1 MTRKLGGSDKD
12 CHGADVEQWKQCP
25 HEEGITE
32 SIRKLQEDNVASKTP
47 KRAQDPPA
55 PTDEDKKP
63 DRAHSGN
70 ANQA

>member
-1 MTRKLGGSDKD
+1 MTRKLGGADKD

-32 SIRKLQEDNVASKTP
+32 SIRKLQEDNVASKLQNGP
-47 KRAQDPPA
+47 KTPA
-55 PTDEDKKP
+55 PTAEDKKP
-63 DRAHSGN
+63 DRSHSGN